1 MQVKQISVF
10 VENKQ
15 GRMAHITN
23 ILSENNIDIRA
34 ISVADTTEF
43 GILRLIVS
51 DPQKACDALKAA
63 GCTVSI
69 TNVLAVQIDDQPG
82 GLAKIMSVLSEH
94 TINVEYIYAF
104 ITQIKQHACV
114 ILKTSEPERTAT
126 LLKEQNIK
134 LLTGEEIFFQS

>member
-15 GRMAHITN
+15 GRWPT
-23 ILSENNIDIRA
+23 SPTFSVRPTS
-34 ISVADTTEF
+34 ISAPSPWPTPPNS

-82 GLAKIMSVLSEH
+82 GLAKIMTALSDGS
-94 TINVEYIYAF
+94 INVEYIYAF

-114 ILKTSEPERTAT
+114 ILKTSDPERAT
-126 LLKEQNIK
+126 DILKQQDIK
-134 LLTGEEIFFQS
+134 LLTGEEVCFQG

>member
-23 ILSENNIDIRA
+23 ILGENHIDIRA

-82 GLAKIMSVLSEH
+82 GLAKIMTALSDGS
-94 TINVEYIYAF
+94 INVEYIYAF

-114 ILKTSEPERTAT
+114 ILKTSDPERAT
-126 LLKEQNIK
+126 DILKQQDIK
-134 LLTGEEIFFQS
+134 LLTGEEVCFQG